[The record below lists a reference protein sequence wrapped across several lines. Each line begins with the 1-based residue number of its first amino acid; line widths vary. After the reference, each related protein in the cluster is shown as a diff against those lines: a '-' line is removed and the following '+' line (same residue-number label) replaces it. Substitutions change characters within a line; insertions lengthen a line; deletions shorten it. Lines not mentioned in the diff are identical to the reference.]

1 MRSLAVV
8 FCAGKGQNPK
18 RRATAPKPK
27 MTEAATRR
35 DTTETGA
42 STTAPSDLLAKALAC
57 VAWDGTVDVDK
68 LLAIE
73 FAHDKATVRRVV
85 DVAALYM
92 GAPGRATR
100 FIGTGDNM
108 TIGGSGIDDGW
119 ESHPFVVSRIGDKW
133 CTDAPAQVNEVF
145 LSDTQLALYCAL
157 CARHK
162 HFSMTWAVSL
172 TDMYQAGHR
181 HATPMEAGWCTQWRM
196 MWMSRVIDA
205 LAAES
210 GAWTGDGIMRTQN
223 LARTLLGILRA
234 RNAEGPLAGL
244 KSNGQTSSGTA
255 MPPDLQE
262 AVKVARDMPCG
273 IEFATDSDPV
283 PHPMNYDA
291 DHAVALLRFIVNAT
305 QRVYET
311 QSLYTQVIMPV
322 EYDALQRNTPGGAF
336 Q

>member
-1 MRSLAVV
+1 
-8 FCAGKGQNPK
+8 
-18 RRATAPKPK
+18 
-27 MTEAATRR
+27 MTEPTTKQ
-35 DTTETGA
+35 DTTETGTSAAA
-42 STTAPSDLLAKALAC
+42 SSALFAEALAC
-57 VAWDGTVDVDK
+57 VAWDGTVDTDK

-73 FAHDKATVRRVV
+73 FAHDKAIVRRVI
-85 DVAALYM
+85 DVAASYM
-92 GAPGRATR
+92 GAPGRAMS
-100 FIGTGDNM
+100 FLDTGDNM

-119 ESHPFVVSRIGDKW
+119 ESRPFVVSRIGDKW
-133 CTDAPAQVNEVF
+133 HIDTPAQVSGIF

-172 TDMYQAGHR
+172 ADMDRAGYR

-223 LARTLLGILRA
+223 LARTLLDILRA

-244 KSNGQTSSGTA
+244 KSKSQTSSGTA
-255 MPPDLQE
+255 VPPDLQE
-262 AVKVARDMPCG
+262 AVKVAHDMPRG
-273 IEFATDSDPV
+273 IEFATDGDPL
-283 PHPMNYDA
+283 PHSMNYDA

-311 QSLYTQVIMPV
+311 QSLYTQVILPA
-322 EYDALQRNTPGGAF
+322 EYDALQRNTPGGTF